1 MQKVSLLGVAEER
14 RGRIRRGSCKVGTD
28 PILRRLGLC
37 GEKAR
42 EKRLAR
48 QRNFFGTL
56 HCKRHFLN
64 SSQVRGRQEA
74 MFKCDMMMM
83 NDIDDCVV
91 KLFTA
96 TSPTAKTILA

>member
-1 MQKVSLLGVAEER
+1 VGER
-14 RGRIRRGSCKVGTD
+14 I
-28 PILRRLGLC
+28 
-37 GEKAR
+37 

-56 HCKRHFLN
+56 PCKRHSRLTN
-64 SSQVRGRQEA
+64 NYNRGRQEA
-74 MFKCDMMMM
+74 MFKCDMMM

-96 TSPTAKTILA
+96 TSPTAKTIHSRLTISVSMLLAVCYDDEDNEDNEDA